1 MKVITRTSL
10 PLTGPNLSPP
20 MEFGRVCLLLDVDD
34 TDDLVAL
41 FLDRPSLVTDNVGAA
56 NVILLC
62 CVATSLNITHS
73 MLLLSPVRRRL
84 CDQSGLSVILS
95 VCRITAKLISRC
107 HWNLVLCLGLPTGRT
122 N

>member
-1 MKVITRTSL
+1 
-10 PLTGPNLSPP
+10 

-107 HWNLVLCLGLPTGRT
+107 H
-122 N
+122 